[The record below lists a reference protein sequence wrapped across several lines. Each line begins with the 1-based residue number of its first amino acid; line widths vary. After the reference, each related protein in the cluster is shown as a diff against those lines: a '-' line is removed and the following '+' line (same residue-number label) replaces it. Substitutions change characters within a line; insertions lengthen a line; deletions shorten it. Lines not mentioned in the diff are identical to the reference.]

1 MRNGTF
7 LVLGACTALV
17 LAVSPVCAA
26 EGDALAIDANIQARH
41 LPYGTILDPIFTLTD
56 SDQIASYT
64 RCGDSALWTGHYLA
78 AEAFRYKVTQ
88 APDALTNVKQAIA
101 GLKSLAD
108 VTGTN
113 LLARCLVPINSPYAA
128 GISNEEAANGIY
140 TNSSAGWIWVGNT
153 SRDEYSGA
161 MFGLAVAYDMVTD
174 AAIKSSISD
183 LVTRFVDFLDG
194 HDWSVVM
201 PNGSTSTSF
210 LVRPDQIETFLAI
223 GRHVNSDHFSSLSYE
238 AQRVLLSPTVPVPI
252 GVDTLDDSSYFKFN
266 LDYINFYNLIR
277 LEASSAK
284 SIYESAYGLLRDHT
298 GPHQNAFF
306 NIIDLGLN
314 GPNPARDSQTLGLLD
329 GWLLRLRRDFAVDLT
344 GTVPVC
350 GGQACQ
356 PVPVWLRPPTDFLW
370 QRSPFQLA
378 VGGAGIIESAGIDY
392 ILPYWMARF
401 YGLGESIVVQSAAAP
416 IEVVAPG
423 SLASMFGANLALTTA
438 RAASQPLPL
447 SLGGVTVTVQDSA
460 GNSAPAPLLYVSPQ
474 QINFLLPAGL
484 ATGVATFTIA
494 GGAGAPLTAIGA
506 VGQVA
511 PALFSLAGT
520 GSGLAAA
527 SAITIN
533 AGNPRL
539 QFPLPLFDC
548 GSSPCRALPIDVGID
563 TPVFLTLYGTGI
575 RNHAS
580 SADDVLVTINGVS
593 VPVLY
598 AGPQPDYAGLDQ
610 INVPLLLSLRGSGV
624 ANVVLKVNQHQANTV
639 TVDIQ

>member
-1 MRNGTF
+1 MLTRTRF
-7 LVLGACTALV
+7 VLGAYAALV
-17 LAVSPVCAA
+17 LAVSPGRAA

-41 LPYGTILDPIFTLTD
+41 LPYGTILDPVFTLTD
-56 SDQIASYT
+56 SDQIAGYT

-78 AEAFRYKVTQ
+78 AEAFRYRVTQ
-88 APDALTNVKQAIA
+88 DADALNNVRQAIA
-101 GLKSLAD
+101 GVKSLAD

-128 GISNEEAANGIY
+128 GISSEEAANGIY

-161 MFGLAVAYDMVTD
+161 LFGLAVAYDMVTD
-174 AAIKSSISD
+174 AATQSSISD
-183 LVTRFVDFLDG
+183 LVTRLVDFLDG
-194 HDWSVVM
+194 HNWSVVM
-201 PNGSTSTSF
+201 PNGSSSTTF

-223 GRHVNSDHFSSLSYE
+223 GRHVNSGHFSSLSYE
-238 AQRVLLSPTVPVPI
+238 AQRLLFSPTVPVPI
-252 GVDTLDDSSYFKFN
+252 AVDVLDDSSYFKFN
-266 LDYINFYNLIR
+266 LDYINFYDLVR
-277 LEASSAK
+277 LEGSSAK
-284 SIYESAYGLLRDHT
+284 TIYEAAYGQLRDHT
-298 GPHQNAFF
+298 APHQNAFF
-306 NIIDLGLN
+306 NIIDLALN
-314 GPNPARDSQTLGLLD
+314 GPNPTRDSQTLALLD
-329 GWLLRLRRDFAVDLT
+329 GWLLRLRRDFGVDLSSV
-344 GTVPVC
+344 VPVC
-350 GGQACQ
+350 GSQACQ

-392 ILPYWMARF
+392 ILPYWMARY

-416 IEVVAPG
+416 VSVVAPD
-423 SLASMFGANLALTTA
+423 SLASIFGANLASTTA

-460 GNSAPAPLLYVSPQ
+460 GNSAGAPLVYVSPQ
-474 QINFLLPAGL
+474 QINFLMPPGL
-484 ATGVATFTIA
+484 ATGVATFTINS
-494 GGAGAPLTAIGA
+494 AGAPPLTALGA

-511 PALFSLAGT
+511 PTFFSLSGT

-527 SAITIN
+527 TAIRVN
-533 AGNPRL
+533 AANPHL
-539 QFPLPLFDC
+539 QYPVTLFDC
-548 GSSPCRALPIDVGID
+548 SNSPCSALPIDVGVD

-575 RNHAS
+575 RHYGS
-580 SADDVLVTINGVS
+580 SPDDVLVTINGIS

-598 AGPQPDYAGLDQ
+598 AGPQPDFAGLDQ

-624 ANVVLKVNQHQANTV
+624 ANVVVKVNQHQANTV